1 MPYITRQ
8 DDISVLPL
16 SVRSLNCLR
25 HAEITTVGEMLD
37 FPINQLITIRSMGK
51 KSVEEVQFW
60 IKNLPSGIG
69 AYTLMD
75 SCDDSDHGDNNQTS
89 SVTKAVVFLSET
101 GAVVD
106 DIPIEKTPLSVR
118 AKNSLTHD
126 GILFTSQLVGKTV
139 QDLLPLKNMGRKT
152 AEEILNYLTKVMVT
166 YTSEEGNVEQDKSSC
181 QNAIVS
187 ELLASYGQTEST
199 WSKELLAIQEQY
211 PEAVGEALIYRLY
224 NSQFVRATAKT
235 TILQIIESNRNVI
248 SKSNLSEQLPNH
260 LSNTTVLE
268 ELLLELEAVSAVEIG
283 DIMIYRQY
291 PSIVQFARQIKDD
304 RTRDVIQARLGG
316 QTLQEIGDRY
326 SMTREGIRQIMK
338 KGLRKKPYLREDKYS
353 YIFEHY
359 DFSVEDFMLAYDEPT
374 ECYYYLEIIS
384 KSARAKRKPIE
395 EILTDTLVSPEM
407 RKKAEKAI
415 YRSYIAT
422 DGVHVKTTRQTLAKH
437 FVKTR
442 CKSLTKYDDFV
453 REYNLWLD
461 GLGLGDN
468 FSLTIES
475 RGYENI
481 LNQCDYVLWNQWR
494 SFRYYN
500 IVDQDFGEL
509 LSTIDFDQF
518 QNTEISSLKLF
529 RDYKELMQQYDI
541 HDEYELHNL
550 LKKIWSNENGQVAF
564 RKMPTIEVGIPDRD
578 EQVLSLLLQY
588 APISAENLS
597 TKYEEAYGIK
607 AASVLANYL
616 GCLDVYYFDG
626 VYSITSDNLPPI
638 QFERM
643 KDVLTDVFY
652 TISDVKRLFLRE
664 FPDAD
669 TSSINPYTL
678 KTLGFRVYSGYVV
691 KNTYPSAVDYFR
703 ELLTTEDVVN
713 AKALSRSVL
722 NVVAYSSELYR
733 LRSNY
738 EIVEY
743 APLQYINIRR
753 LNAAGITVEHFKKY
767 CSDVAAYHEKGE
779 YFTVKSM
786 HQNGFTHELDDLGF
800 DEWFYSSV
808 LLEDRNCF
816 SYQRIGGSR
825 IFLRGKSGA
834 TLGDMLVWLLEQRQK
849 IDLYDLIDLLEDH
862 YGISLPKEK
871 LMEII
876 SGTTLYYD
884 TIMEA
889 VYIDYDTYFE
899 EI

>member
-1 MPYITRQ
+1 MAKKRMQMAQKSWKIEEIFPRFVNAQMAKGVSDKTVLTYNRHFHSLGYHLDMTMTFDELTKEALDSMLVSLRKSGVSPNTISSYARVFRTFLKWCRAEGYTDLSLPNIQ
-8 DDISVLPL
+8 DKETVKGSYTDEELIAL
-16 SVRSLNCLR
+16 LR
-25 HAEITTVGEMLD
+25 KPAKDCD
-37 FPINQLITIRSMGK
+37 FCEYRNWVIVNFLINSGCRAGTIRNIQNRDVSLSDKRVIYRHTKTGK
-51 KSVEEVQFW
+51 LQSVPLCSQMAK
-60 IKNLPSGIG
+60 I
-69 AYTLMD
+69 
-75 SCDDSDHGDNNQTS
+75 
-89 SVTKAVVFLSET
+89 LSEY
-101 GAVVD
+101 
-106 DIPIEKTPLSVR
+106 
-118 AKNSLTHD
+118 
-126 GILFTSQLVGKTV
+126 
-139 QDLLPLKNMGRKT
+139 M
-152 AEEILNYLTKVMVT
+152 
-166 YTSEEGNVEQDKSSC
+166 
-181 QNAIVS
+181 
-187 ELLASYGQTEST
+187 
-199 WSKELLAIQEQY
+199 
-211 PEAVGEALIYRLY
+211 
-224 NSQFVRATAKT
+224 
-235 TILQIIESNRNVI
+235 
-248 SKSNLSEQLPNH
+248 
-260 LSNTTVLE
+260 
-268 ELLLELEAVSAVEIG
+268 
-283 DIMIYRQY
+283 
-291 PSIVQFARQIKDD
+291 
-304 RTRDVIQARLGG
+304 
-316 QTLQEIGDRY
+316 
-326 SMTREGIRQIMK
+326 GIR
-338 KGLRKKPYLREDKYS
+338 GGAPEDYL
-353 YIFEHY
+353 F
-359 DFSVEDFMLAYDEPT
+359 
-374 ECYYYLEIIS
+374 CS
-384 KSARAKRKPIE
+384 KSARTKRKPIE

-468 FSLTIES
+468 SSLTIES

-753 LNAAGITVEHFKKY
+753 LNAAGITVLRCCVPLSLCLNYIILF
-767 CSDVAAYHEKGE
+767 CG
-779 YFTVKSM
+779 
-786 HQNGFTHELDDLGF
+786 
-800 DEWFYSSV
+800 SV
-808 LLEDRNCF
+808 VF
-816 SYQRIGGSR
+816 G
-825 IFLRGKSGA
+825 
-834 TLGDMLVWLLEQRQK
+834 
-849 IDLYDLIDLLEDH
+849 
-862 YGISLPKEK
+862 
-871 LMEII
+871 
-876 SGTTLYYD
+876 
-884 TIMEA
+884 
-889 VYIDYDTYFE
+889 
-899 EI
+899 

>member
-25 HAEITTVGEMLD
+25 HAEVNTVGEMLD
-37 FPINQLITIRSMGK
+37 FPINQLISIRSMGK

-60 IKNLPSGIG
+60 IKNLPSGVG
-69 AYTLMD
+69 AYSLMD
-75 SCDDSDHGDNNQTS
+75 YCNDSAHDDNDQTS
-89 SVTKAVVFLSET
+89 SATKAVVFLSET

-118 AKNSLTHD
+118 AKNSLTHG
-126 GILFTSQLVGKTV
+126 GIHFTSQLVGKTFH
-139 QDLLPLKNMGRKT
+139 DLLPLKNMGRKT
-152 AEEILNYLTKVMVT
+152 AEEILNYLAKILIT
-166 YTSEEGNVEQDKSSC
+166 YTSEDKHTELNKIPY
-181 QNAIVS
+181 QNSIVS
-187 ELLASYGQTEST
+187 ELLASYGQFEST
-199 WSKELLAIQEQY
+199 WSKELLTVQEQY
-211 PEAVGEALIYRLY
+211 PEAVGEALIYCLY
-224 NSQFVRATAKT
+224 KSQFVRATAKT
-235 TILQIIESNRNVI
+235 TILQIIEANKNVI
-248 SKSNLSEQLPNH
+248 SMSSLAQQLPNH
-260 LSNTTVLE
+260 LSNTTILE
-268 ELLLELEAVSAVEIG
+268 ELLLELESVSAVDIG
-283 DIMIYRQY
+283 DDIIHRQH
-291 PSIVQFARQIKDD
+291 PSIIQFARQIKDE
-304 RTRDVIQARLGG
+304 RTREVLQSRLEG

-326 SMTREGIRQIMK
+326 GMTREGIRQIMK
-338 KGLRKKPYLREDKYS
+338 KGLRKKPYLREDKYT
-353 YIFEHY
+353 YIFDHY
-359 DFSVEDFMLAYDEPT
+359 DFSVEDFVLAFNEPT

-384 KSARAKRKPIE
+384 NSARVKRKPIE
-395 EILTDTLVSPEM
+395 QMLTDTLVSPEL

-415 YRSYIAT
+415 YRRYIAT
-422 DGVHVKTTRQTLAKH
+422 DGVHVKMTRQTLVKH
-437 FVKTR
+437 FVKTH
-442 CKSLTKYDDFV
+442 CKTLTKYDDFV
-453 REYNLWLD
+453 QQYNLWLD
-461 GLGLGDN
+461 SLGLPDIS
-468 FSLTIES
+468 SLTIES
-475 RGYENI
+475 RTYENI
-481 LNQCDYVLWNQWR
+481 LNQCNYVLWNQWR
-494 SFRYYN
+494 NFRYYN
-500 IVDQDFGEL
+500 ISDQDFADL
-509 LSTIDFDQF
+509 LSTIDFNQF
-518 QNTEISSLKLF
+518 QDTEISALKLF
-529 RDYKELMQQYDI
+529 RDYSELMQQYDI

-550 LKKIWSNENGQVAF
+550 LKKIWPNEDGQVFF
-564 RKMPTIEVGIPDRD
+564 RKMPTIEVGTPDRD

-597 TKYEEAYGIK
+597 VKYEEAYGIK

-616 GCLDVYYFDG
+616 GSLDVYYYNG
-626 VYSITSDNLPPI
+626 MYTITSDNLPPF
-638 QFERM
+638 QFDRM
-643 KDVLTDVFY
+643 RSVLTDVFY

-669 TSSINPYTL
+669 TTDINPYTL
-678 KTLGFRVYSGYVV
+678 KTLGFKVYSGYVL

-703 ELLTTEDVVN
+703 ELLTTDDVVN

-753 LNAAGITVEHFKKY
+753 LNTAGITVEHFKRY

-786 HQNGFTHELDDLGF
+786 RQNGFTHELDDLGF

-816 SYQRIGGSR
+816 SYQRIGGTR

-834 TLGDMLVWLLEQRQK
+834 TLGDMLVWLLEQQQK

>member
-1 MPYITRQ
+1 
-8 DDISVLPL
+8 
-16 SVRSLNCLR
+16 
-25 HAEITTVGEMLD
+25 MLD

-60 IKNLPSGIG
+60 IKNLPSGVG

-166 YTSEEGNVEQDKSSC
+166 YTSEEGNVEQYKSSC

-359 DFSVEDFMLAYDEPT
+359 DFSVEDFMLAYDEPA

-407 RKKAEKAI
+407 RKKPK
-415 YRSYIAT
+415 
-422 DGVHVKTTRQTLAKH
+422 RQ
-437 FVKTR
+437 
-442 CKSLTKYDDFV
+442 
-453 REYNLWLD
+453 
-461 GLGLGDN
+461 
-468 FSLTIES
+468 
-475 RGYENI
+475 
-481 LNQCDYVLWNQWR
+481 
-494 SFRYYN
+494 
-500 IVDQDFGEL
+500 
-509 LSTIDFDQF
+509 ST
-518 QNTEISSLKLF
+518 
-529 RDYKELMQQYDI
+529 
-541 HDEYELHNL
+541 
-550 LKKIWSNENGQVAF
+550 
-564 RKMPTIEVGIPDRD
+564 EVT
-578 EQVLSLLLQY
+578 LLQM
-588 APISAENLS
+588 
-597 TKYEEAYGIK
+597 
-607 AASVLANYL
+607 V
-616 GCLDVYYFDG
+616 
-626 VYSITSDNLPPI
+626 
-638 QFERM
+638 
-643 KDVLTDVFY
+643 
-652 TISDVKRLFLRE
+652 
-664 FPDAD
+664 
-669 TSSINPYTL
+669 
-678 KTLGFRVYSGYVV
+678 
-691 KNTYPSAVDYFR
+691 
-703 ELLTTEDVVN
+703 
-713 AKALSRSVL
+713 
-722 NVVAYSSELYR
+722 
-733 LRSNY
+733 
-738 EIVEY
+738 
-743 APLQYINIRR
+743 
-753 LNAAGITVEHFKKY
+753 
-767 CSDVAAYHEKGE
+767 
-779 YFTVKSM
+779 SM
-786 HQNGFTHELDDLGF
+786 
-800 DEWFYSSV
+800 
-808 LLEDRNCF
+808 
-816 SYQRIGGSR
+816 
-825 IFLRGKSGA
+825 
-834 TLGDMLVWLLEQRQK
+834 
-849 IDLYDLIDLLEDH
+849 
-862 YGISLPKEK
+862 
-871 LMEII
+871 
-876 SGTTLYYD
+876 
-884 TIMEA
+884 
-889 VYIDYDTYFE
+889 
-899 EI
+899 